1 MPVAGIFN
9 LLKYVLLSVLL
20 LHLPLLASPAWSQQY
35 GQVANPQYLP
45 ADWGLPDNVINS
57 DQVPS
62 IKIDPKASADTPLP
76 VYRIASDTY
85 MFLGS
90 ISILDKDN
98 RGFNGNAGFI
108 VTSEGVVVIDT
119 LGTPMLGSRV
129 IATIR
134 SLTDKPIRYLI
145 VTHNHPD
152 HSYGAAAFAGIDGVT
167 VIAHKG
173 TNQYNLSE
181 TLDSSVEYRRDVLP
195 QDMQGFKPVAADN
208 YIDAE
213 TFSSLRIELGDAV
226 FDIYNTGKHHSHGD
240 LVVHQR
246 KQDVVWI
253 SDLAFNQRTTFLGDG
268 HSKQIILALDWLQD
282 NFSTAKLM
290 VPGHGSA
297 QTAPFPMVSKT
308 RDYVQRLR
316 DAMAEAVDEG
326 VGIYDAVRDV
336 EFSDWQGAYLYEEN
350 HKANANFIYLEMEQ
364 ALFE

>member
-1 MPVAGIFN
+1 MSVTGRLNI
-9 LLKYVLLSVLL
+9 LKQVLLSVVVLHLL
-20 LHLPLLASPAWSQQY
+20 LQAFPAWAQQY
-35 GQVANPQYLP
+35 GQIANPQYLP
-45 ADWGLPDNVINS
+45 ADWGLPENVINS

-62 IKIDPKASADTPLP
+62 IKIDPKAPADRPLP
-76 VYRIASDTY
+76 VYRVADDTY

-90 ISILDKDN
+90 ISVLDKDN

-108 VTSEGVVVIDT
+108 VTSDGVVVIDT
-119 LGTPMLGSRV
+119 LGTPMLGRRV

-152 HSYGAAAFAGIDGVT
+152 HSYGAAAFAGIGGVT

-173 TNQYNLSE
+173 TLQYNLSE
-181 TLDSSVEYRRDVLP
+181 TLDSSVAYRREVLP
-195 QDMQGFKPVAADN
+195 EDMQGFKPVAAN
-208 YIDAE
+208 VYIDAE
-213 TFSSLRIELGDAV
+213 TFSRYRIELGDAV
-226 FDIYNTGKHHSHGD
+226 FDIYNTGRHHSHGD

-268 HSKQIILALDWLQD
+268 QSKQIILALDWLTD
-282 NFSTAKLM
+282 NFSSSKLM

-326 VGIYDAVRDV
+326 VDIYEAVQGV
-336 EFSDWQGAYLYEEN
+336 EFDDWKGSYLYEEN

-364 ALFE
+364 SMFE

>member
-1 MPVAGIFN
+1 MPVTGRLN
-9 LLKYVLLSVLL
+9 TLKQILLSVAVFLL
-20 LHLPLLASPAWSQQY
+20 SLQAFPVWAQQL
-35 GQVANPQYLP
+35 GQIANPQYLP
-45 ADWGLPDNVINS
+45 ADWGLPENVINS

-62 IKIDPKASADTPLP
+62 IKIDPKAPADRPLP

-108 VTSEGVVVIDT
+108 VSSEGVVVIDT
-119 LGTPMLGSRV
+119 LGTPMLGRRV

-134 SLTDKPIRYLI
+134 SITDKPIRYLI

-152 HSYGAAAFAGIDGVT
+152 HSYGAAAFAGIDGIT
-167 VIAHKG
+167 IIAHKG
-173 TNQYNLSE
+173 TLQYNLSE
-181 TLDSSVEYRRDVLP
+181 TLDSSVEYRREVLP

-213 TFSSLRIELGDAV
+213 TFTSYRIELGDAT
-226 FDIYNTGKHHSHGD
+226 FDVYNTGKHHSHGD

-268 HSKQIILALDWLQD
+268 HSKQIILGLDWLLE

-316 DAMAEAVDEG
+316 EAMTEAVDEG
-326 VGIYDAVRDV
+326 VDIYEAVRDV
-336 EFSDWQGAYLYEEN
+336 EFDDWKGSYLYEEN
-350 HKANANFIYLEMEQ
+350 HRANASFIYLEMEQ

>member
-1 MPVAGIFN
+1 MPVTGILN
-9 LLKYVLLSVLL
+9 ILKQVLLVVAV
-20 LHLPLLASPAWSQQY
+20 LHLPLLAFPTWAQQY
-35 GQVANPQYLP
+35 GQIADPQYLP
-45 ADWGLPDNVINS
+45 ADWGLPENVINS

-62 IKIDPKASADTPLP
+62 IKIKPKTPADRPLP

-90 ISILDKDN
+90 ISVLDKDN
-98 RGFNGNAGFI
+98 RGFNGNAGFV

-119 LGTPMLGSRV
+119 LGTPMLGRRV

-134 SLTDKPIRYLI
+134 SL
-145 VTHNHPD
+145 THNHPD

-167 VIAHKG
+167 VIAHNG
-173 TNQYNLSE
+173 TAQYNLSE
-181 TLDSSVEYRRDVLP
+181 TLDSSVEYRREVLP
-195 QDMQGFKPVAADN
+195 EDMQGFKPVAADN

-213 TFSSLRIELGDAV
+213 TFTSYRIELGDDV

-240 LVVHQR
+240 LVVHQQ
-246 KQDVVWI
+246 KQNVVWI

-268 HSKQIILALDWLQD
+268 HSEQIILGLDWLSD
-282 NFSTAKLM
+282 NFSSAKLM

-326 VGIYDAVRDV
+326 VEIYDAVRDV
-336 EFSDWQGAYLYEEN
+336 EFADWKDAYLYEEN

>member
-1 MPVAGIFN
+1 MPVNRTFDI
-9 LLKYVLLSVLL
+9 LKDLLLSVAVLYLL
-20 LHLPLLASPAWSQQY
+20 LMAFPTWSQPY
-35 GQVANPQYLP
+35 GQIANPQYLP
-45 ADWGLPDNVINS
+45 VDWGLPDNVINS
-57 DQVPS
+57 DQVPG
-62 IKIDPKASADTPLP
+62 IKIDPKTAADRPLP
-76 VYRIASDTY
+76 VYNIASDTY

-119 LGTPMLGSRV
+119 LGTPMLGRRV

-152 HSYGAAAFAGIDGVT
+152 HSYGAGAFTDIEGIT

-173 TNQYNLSE
+173 TAQYNLSE
-181 TLDSSVEYRRDVLP
+181 TLDSSVEYRREVLP
-195 QDMQGFKPVAADN
+195 GDMQGFKPVAADN

-213 TFSSLRIELGDAV
+213 SFTSYRIELGDDV

-290 VPGHGSA
+290 VPGHGSP

-326 VGIYDAVRDV
+326 VEIYDAVRNV
-336 EFSDWQGAYLYEEN
+336 EFSDWQGSYLYEEN

>member
-1 MPVAGIFN
+1 MSVSVTFNILKHALLPVA
-9 LLKYVLLSVLL
+9 VLL
-20 LHLPLLASPAWSQQY
+20 LPLLSFPGWALQY
-35 GQVANPQYLP
+35 GQIANPEYAP
-45 ADWGLPDNVINS
+45 ADWGLPDTAINS

-62 IKIDPKASADTPLP
+62 IKIDPKSPAHRPLP

-85 MFLGS
+85 LLLGN
-90 ISILDKDN
+90 ISTLDKDN
-98 RGFNGNAGFI
+98 RGWNGNAGFI

-119 LGTPMLGSRV
+119 LGTPKLGRRF

-134 SLTDKPIRYLI
+134 SITDKPIRYLI

-152 HSYGAAAFAGIDGVT
+152 HSYGAEAFASIDGVT

-173 TNQYNLSE
+173 SIQYNLSE
-181 TLDSSVEYRRDVLP
+181 TLDSSVQYRREVLP
-195 QDMQGFKPVAADN
+195 DDMKGFKPVAADK

-213 TFSSLRIELGDAV
+213 TFSRYRIELGDAA

-240 LVVHQR
+240 LVVHQL
-246 KQDVVWI
+246 KQDVVWV

-268 HSKQIILALDWLQD
+268 HSKQIILGLDWLLKD
-282 NFSTAKLM
+282 FSTSKLM

-316 DAMAEAVDEG
+316 DAMAKAVDDG
-326 VGIYDAVRDV
+326 VGMYDAVRGV
-336 EFSDWQGAYLYEEN
+336 EFSDWKGAHLYEEN
-350 HKANANFIYLEMEQ
+350 HPANANFIYLEMEQ